1 VQSLTDSEITELC
14 VAKLRLHEDVVRL
27 EVAVDRFQLCVQ
39 VVQSLQDILSE
50 ASNYQLR
57 NQWLLANL
65 LRRVIK
71 LLLDGDDVLQAAAV
85 HVLHHEVDLPL
96 VDVAAV
102 VAHLHL

>member
-1 VQSLTDSEITELC
+1 M
-14 VAKLRLHEDVVRL
+14 
-27 EVAVDRFQLCVQ
+27 DRFQLCVQ

-85 HVLHHEVDLPL
+85 HVLHHEVDLPF